1 VCARYLVIYTT
12 FLRSDDRYELG
23 EWSNPVGNSCDVTSI
38 GVIRMKTGNI
48 HLSGNSSVGAH
59 FISFNFQNRNKVM
72 AENAI
77 AVLRS
82 NGVPH

>member
-1 VCARYLVIYTT
+1 LVIYTT
-12 FLRSDDRYELG
+12 FLRSDDGDGLG

-72 AENAI
+72 TENAI
-77 AVLRS
+77 VVLRS
-82 NGVPH
+82 NDVPH

>member
-1 VCARYLVIYTT
+1 LVIYTT
-12 FLRSDDRYELG
+12 FLRSDDGDGLR

-48 HLSGNSSVGAH
+48 HSSGNGSVGAH

-72 AENAI
+72 TENAI
-77 AVLRS
+77 VVLRS
-82 NGVPH
+82 NDVPH